1 MPPTEKNRAA
11 VLGEFGGLGLP
22 LQGHLWVD
30 NKDNWGY
37 RSFKDKGSL
46 SAAYADLIHR
56 LRGLQVMGLAA
67 AVYTQTTDCE
77 VEVNGLMTYDR
88 AVTKLPI
95 EPVAQAHKTL
105 FGPLPTIKTLVPTA
119 QTSPQLWSYTTHA
132 PPVEWTKPD
141 FDDSAWPTGD
151 SGFGTKQTPGAI
163 VHTEWKTSD
172 IWLRRSFDRDSSPA
186 TSAGLFIHHDEDAEV
201 FVNGKEV
208 AKLNGFTSAYQLVP
222 LSPESIGAFRPGKNV
237 IAVHCHQ
244 THGGQYI
251 DVGVLEYTDSPGS
264 ASAPARRRATLA
276 P

>member
-1 MPPTEKNRAA
+1 
-11 VLGEFGGLGLP
+11 
-22 LQGHLWVD
+22 
-30 NKDNWGY
+30 
-37 RSFKDKGSL
+37 
-46 SAAYADLIHR
+46 
-56 LRGLQVMGLAA
+56 MGLAA

-88 AVTKLPI
+88 AVIKLS
-95 EPVAQAHKTL
+95 ELHTAARHKNL
-105 FGPLPTIKTLVPTA
+105 FAPLPTIKVLLPTA

-132 PPVEWTKPD
+132 PAVEWKKTD

-186 TSAGLFIHHDEDAEV
+186 TSPRLFIHHDEDAEV

-208 AKLNGFTSAYQLVP
+208 ARLKGFTGAYQLVP

-244 THGGQYI
+244 TSGGQYI
-251 DVGVLEYTDSPGS
+251 DVGVLEYTDPPGS
-264 ASAPARRRATLA
+264 ASPPARRRATVA